1 MESRHSKSIDLKS
14 RSKFKFK
21 YPNATLLN
29 SFIHL
34 RINYGPICDA
44 NCYLMCTLGSHS
56 SWFQQFLWASLR
68 ILEMKMI
75 FASVN

>member
-14 RSKFKFK
+14 KSKFKFK

-34 RINYGPICDA
+34 RINCGPICGA
-44 NCYLMCTLGSHS
+44 NCYLMCTLGSDS
-56 SWFQQFLWASLR
+56 SPVST
-68 ILEMKMI
+68 I
-75 FASVN
+75 FMGFNLGS